1 MKIYNKKVFFSGIG
15 MIFLG
20 TLNLF
25 IKLIQKD
32 VDTTTIG
39 LFVILGAFGLN
50 AISRSLSRK
59 KSREDKLDTLD
70 ERNLF
75 IELKSQSK
83 SFQLTQKVSFLLMFI
98 LMIIGKVS
106 GNEDFIVMGVGISF
120 AFVVSMFAEIFTQ
133 VYYESK
139 N

>member
-106 GNEDFIVMGVGISF
+106 RNEDFIVMGVGISF

>member
-83 SFQLTQKVSFLLMFI
+83 SFQLTQNVSFLLMFI

>member
-83 SFQLTQKVSFLLMFI
+83 SFQLTQNVSFLIMFI